1 MKSDNEIQAQ
11 SRADRRTNDGDQNG
25 TAREIADGE
34 NENVEVAERVHRYI

>member
-1 MKSDNEIQAQ
+1 VTTKYRLRVE
-11 SRADRRTNDGDQNG
+11 ADRRTNDGDQNG